1 MLSLCLVAYIFL
13 YICLAPNII
22 ICFLMFW
29 VVFIGAL
36 VQVMVFTTCERKF
49 LALTQRRMGPQ
60 VVGLRGR
67 LQFLADS
74 LKLLVKVY
82 AGPRRI
88 SASMFQ
94 GAAFGGF
101 WFS

>member
-1 MLSLCLVAYIFL
+1 MTSFFLTIFSVGYLCAGYRSFILFLVFW
-13 YICLAPNII
+13 LA
-22 ICFLMFW
+22 
-29 VVFIGAL
+29 FIGVL

-49 LALTQRRMGPQ
+49 LSLTQRRIGPQ

-67 LQFLADS
+67 LQYLADS
-74 LKLLVKVY
+74 VKLLVKVY
-82 AGPRRI
+82 VGPRRI

-101 WFS
+101 